1 LPIVNYAAAL
11 NELAAEISD
20 TAEGKGFWDYEAI
33 GDDGLIPTK
42 LALVHSEVSEALA
55 VHRNDYDDD
64 DLDATTGMTPMQE
77 DDFAEEV
84 ADIIIRCLDVV
95 GYYGLDIGNIV
106 LDKMETNRGRPYR
119 HGKRY

>member
-84 ADIIIRCLDVV
+84 ADIIIRCLDLV

-106 LDKMETNRGRPYR
+106 LDKMEKNRGRPYR